1 MEHANYAFA
10 CSSGMSAHVTVMN
23 LLKGGDHILCV
34 DDVYGGTQRYLLKIL
49 MPNANIDV
57 TLSDFSDIKEFKK

>member
-1 MEHANYAFA
+1 
-10 CSSGMSAHVTVMN
+10 VPP
-23 LLKGGDHILCV
+23 DHILCV